1 MHQAAR
7 ATREVFLQVFLV
19 VFALHN
25 RVVDA
30 RARHIHPSDD
40 VFVLLAQR
48 IPVHRHIGE
57 RGFLF
62 RQARCR
68 GNVIVDLRAM
78 PIAIANYAKHA
89 ERNRKHNRSN
99 DEDNRPHA
107 ALSRTAIFAAAAV
120 LAPAHIRRLRRAR
133 RNEPTLLGGPLRR
146 IRTIRVL
153 FVRIHAAHYRRK
165 GAAAQRNS
173 CPVRLFFAKAA
184 RGHRLGRMRLPS
196 PRPPHISHASVT
208 CAHRLFVA
216 GFRVPSPHIFPRTVQ
231 RRGIAQ
237 PEFCS
242 KSVSNVACAPRS

>member
-1 MHQAAR
+1 MAIDKAVRIGEIARIIGGKENSALVHQAAC

-30 RARHIHPSDD
+30 RARHVHPSDD

-48 IPVHRHIGE
+48 IPVYRHIGE

-68 GNVIVDLRAM
+68 GNVVVDLRAM
-78 PIAIANYAKHA
+78 PIAIANNAKHA
-89 ERNRKHNRSN
+89 ERNRKHNRGN
-99 DEDNRPHA
+99 DEDDCPHA
-107 ALSRTAIFAAAAV
+107 TLSRTAMFAAAAV
-120 LAPAHIRRLRRAR
+120 LAPAHIRTVVGTGIIDGVLRRRPRRITSVGRIGICRMTRLRRAR
-133 RNEPTLLGGPLRR
+133 RNEPTLLSGPLRR

-153 FVRIHAAHYRRK
+153 FVRIHDAHYRRK

-184 RGHRLGRMRLPS
+184 RGHRLGRM
-196 PRPPHISHASVT
+196 
-208 CAHRLFVA
+208 
-216 GFRVPSPHIFPRTVQ
+216 
-231 RRGIAQ
+231 
-237 PEFCS
+237 
-242 KSVSNVACAPRS
+242 